1 MPLKFT
7 SNNDVTR
14 HHRLPLEYRRIQAQL
29 PAVDGKAPA
38 LLTRSNTDFG
48 RATQIR
54 PISAAGSSAI
64 TISGMPVPYNVASQD
79 LGGFVEK
86 YQAGCFNGSLK
97 DKHLSVFLDHS
108 HTVDKLLGRVATGT
122 ATFTDTKEGLVCACD
137 LPDTPAAKVLISQMR
152 AGNVDQMSAG
162 FFITKQRWIENVKPP
177 VRIVEEGRLLEC
189 SIVCFG
195 AYGDAATAGIEN
207 QDYDDDEEE
216 MLAASRPMPGLA
228 TRAAASPILSTE
240 QRIANLRALI
250 RELPTSKHRKVDED
264 YIRAMIAGLPE
275 SREKNEL
282 RLELMRL

>member
-1 MPLKFT
+1 
-7 SNNDVTR
+7 
-14 HHRLPLEYRRIQAQL
+14 
-29 PAVDGKAPA
+29 
-38 LLTRSNTDFG
+38 
-48 RATQIR
+48 
-54 PISAAGSSAI
+54 
-64 TISGMPVPYNVASQD
+64 
-79 LGGFVEK
+79 
-86 YQAGCFNGSLK
+86 
-97 DKHLSVFLDHS
+97 
-108 HTVDKLLGRVATGT
+108 
-122 ATFTDTKEGLVCACD
+122 
-137 LPDTPAAKVLISQMR
+137 MR